1 MKLRFW
7 NRTSWILWVLLVC
20 ALPLSSV
27 PLVARLVRSTS
38 VAPASLLFLI
48 PLVLVSIPSMFVQ
61 NSRLPFHIRP
71 AILFFC
77 FAVATIGLAFFRAVP
92 DYKDQTLSAAALE
105 GVVTLG
111 LGFLFYLVALSMPNS
126 VSRVDKTLRVLN
138 WVGLALITWSIL
150 AVVIKQFVPALRP
163 MVNQFQALIS
173 VTRVGRTRMTGFASE
188 PSWLA
193 HMLNLVFLAYWLAA
207 TVTRTSVHK
216 WRLWKFSFENLLLIG
231 GVIVLVGTYSR
242 GGLAAFMLVIGFLF
256 ILLNLRLIRWLTR
269 RTEGVRR
276 RLLGILSGAGLVLIY
291 AGLLVG
297 GVFVLSK
304 VDPRME
310 DVFTF
315 SENVENPLI
324 RYADSL
330 QFGDRVVYW
339 QTGWNIFNQHP
350 IAGVGVGFSG
360 FYFKD
365 NLPDAGWGLTE
376 TKDLLYRSNALMN
389 VKNIWSRLLAETGL
403 IGFALFIALL
413 FVSAVTSID
422 MVKSDI
428 ARRRALGFMGVFML
442 IALLIEGFSVDSF
455 ALPYIWFTL
464 GLTAAAWRWYFPQ
477 ESILNG

>member
-1 MKLRFW
+1 MR
-7 NRTSWILWVLLVC
+7 
-20 ALPLSSV
+20 PL
-27 PLVARLVRSTS
+27 
-38 VAPASLLFLI
+38 
-48 PLVLVSIPSMFVQ
+48 
-61 NSRLPFHIRP
+61 
-71 AILFFC
+71 
-77 FAVATIGLAFFRAVP
+77 
-92 DYKDQTLSAAALE
+92 
-105 GVVTLG
+105 
-111 LGFLFYLVALSMPNS
+111 
-126 VSRVDKTLRVLN
+126 
-138 WVGLALITWSIL
+138 
-150 AVVIKQFVPALRP
+150 
-163 MVNQFQALIS
+163 VNQFQALIS

-216 WRLWKFSFENLLLIG
+216 WRLWRFSFENLLLVG

-256 ILLNLRLIRWLTR
+256 ILLNLRLIHWLTR

-324 RYADSL
+324 KYADSL

-413 FVSAVTSID
+413 FVSVVTSID
-422 MVKSDI
+422 MVKSDNS
-428 ARRRALGFMGVFML
+428 RRRALGFMGVFML

-477 ESILNG
+477 ESSLNG

>member
-1 MKLRFW
+1 M
-7 NRTSWILWVLLVC
+7 LLVC

-48 PLVLVSIPSMFVQ
+48 PLVLLSVPLLFMQ
-61 NSRLPFHIRP
+61 KSRLPFHAKP

-77 FAVATIGLAFFRAVP
+77 FAALSIGLAFFRVVP

-105 GVVTLG
+105 GAVTLG
-111 LGFLFYLVALSMPNS
+111 LGFLFYMVSLSLPSS
-126 VSRVDKTLRVLN
+126 VSRVNKTLSILN
-138 WVGLALITWSIL
+138 WVGLVLIAWSIL

-163 MVNQFQALIS
+163 LVNQVQALIS

-207 TVTRTSVHK
+207 TVSRTSVHN
-216 WRLWKFSFENLLLIG
+216 WRLWKFSFENVLLVG

-256 ILLNLRLIRWLTR
+256 ILLNLRFIRWLTR
-269 RTEGVRR
+269 RTVGIRQ
-276 RLLGILSGAGLVLIY
+276 RLLGIISGVGLLLIY

-315 SENVENPLI
+315 SENAENPLI
-324 RYADSL
+324 KYADSL

-350 IAGVGVGFSG
+350 ITGVGVGFSG
-360 FYFKD
+360 FYFKE

-376 TKDLLYRSNALMN
+376 TKDLLYRSNGLMN

-403 IGFALFIALL
+403 VGFALFLALL
-413 FVSAVTSID
+413 FVSAATSID
-422 MVKSDI
+422 MVRSELP
-428 ARRRALGFMGVFML
+428 ARRTLGFMGLFML
-442 IALLIEGFSVDSF
+442 ISLLIEGFSVDSF

-464 GLTAAAWRWYFPQ
+464 GLTSAAWRWYFPL
-477 ESILNG
+477 ESTLNG